1 MRIHLLCVSL
11 CTLTMILS
19 SCHTQKVVESLH
31 VDSTNI
37 HHAFTSA
44 WLFDLCDTITI
55 CMYDTLDEPQKKTQI
70 IRHRKQNTQVTT
82 TDTTSQRR
90 VQLTHETKTTDK
102 YQLHMESYDAF
113 LNWSLLLAFLLFSAI
128 LYKRLRL

>member
-1 MRIHLLCVSL
+1 MHIRSLCISL

-19 SCHTQKVVESLH
+19 SCHTHRIVESLH

-44 WLFDLCDTITI
+44 WLFDMCDTITI

-82 TDTTSQRR
+82 KDTTSQRR
-90 VQLTHETKTTDK
+90 VQLTHQTTTKDK
-102 YQLHMESYDAF
+102 YQLHMESYDAI

-128 LYKRLRL
+128 IYKRLHL

>member
-1 MRIHLLCVSL
+1 MRILSLCISL

-19 SCHTQKVVESLH
+19 SCHTQRQMESLT

-37 HHAFTSA
+37 HHAFNSA

-70 IRHRKQNTQVTT
+70 IRHIKQNTQVTT
-82 TDTTSQRR
+82 KDTTSQRR
-90 VQLTHETKTTDK
+90 VQLTHQNTTKDK
-102 YQLHMESYDAF
+102 YQLHMESYDAI

-128 LYKRLRL
+128 IYKRLRL

>member
-1 MRIHLLCVSL
+1 MRILSLCVSL

-19 SCHTQKVVESLH
+19 SCQTQKVVESLH

-37 HHAFTSA
+37 HHAFNSA

-55 CMYDTLDEPQKKTQI
+55 CQFDTMGQPQKHTQI
-70 IRHRKQNTQVTT
+70 IRHTKQNTQATT

-90 VQLTHETKTTDK
+90 VQLNHQTKTKDK
-102 YQLHMESYDAF
+102 YQLHMESYDAI
-113 LNWSLLLAFLLFSAI
+113 LNWSLLLAFILFSAI